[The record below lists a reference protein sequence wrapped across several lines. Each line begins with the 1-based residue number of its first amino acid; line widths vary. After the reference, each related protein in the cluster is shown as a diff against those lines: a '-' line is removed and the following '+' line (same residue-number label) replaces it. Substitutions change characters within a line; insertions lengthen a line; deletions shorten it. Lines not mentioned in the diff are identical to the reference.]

1 MTLQFDLETEDYD
14 LTCYGVE
21 AWPAPDGVREYSN
34 LYLEVTE
41 DTEADDGSLT
51 VIDVPYHTSYSFF
64 QEGDYKRAA
73 MDAAQP
79 DVAMAD
85 RRASYTYAGKYCMYW
100 DNWDGMNPQPWAALD
115 CGLQAL
121 WLNDYYYECTYD
133 SEYAYEYYCD
143 LSGYAAYDDTYG
155 FGCLDYDLETYEC
168 VEYACLYGS
177 YLDYNDGEYTVEDF
191 YLGGIQYYDGDYYC
205 YMTFGE
211 YYSDAYNCDVYDNDT
226 YTCLC
231 YTTATYNTIDD
242 YTCDREYQAVYC
254 HSGVDDYGYCLDDCA
269 TWYTTNDADG
279 VCWCAQGGDLE
290 EYYYTA
296 ADESDPDNV
305 VPASCD
311 MALLQT
317 LC

>member
-1 MTLQFDLETEDYD
+1 MMREYGCELDCTYTWDDYYEQYDVSECTYETPGDDTTPAVCVYESEWNSAAPEEIDSVADGSLGWAAYQMTLQFDLETEDYD

-73 MDAAQP
+73 MDAAEP
-79 DVAMAD
+79 DVAMAT
-85 RRASYTYAGKYCMYW
+85 RRTSYTYAGKYCMYW
-100 DNWDGMNPQPWAALD
+100 DNWDGMNPQPWAEND

-133 SEYAYEYYCD
+133 SEYADYYACD

-155 FGCLDYDLETYEC
+155 LGCLDYDLETYEC
-168 VEYACLYGS
+168 LEYACLEGEYLS
-177 YLDYNDGEYTVEDF
+177 YDDGAYTVEDF
-191 YLGGIQYYDGDYYC
+191 LIDGIQYYEGDYYC
-205 YMTFGE
+205 ETFIDE
-211 YYSDAYNCDVYDNDT
+211 YYSDAYNCDIYDYDT

-231 YTTATYNTIDD
+231 YTTATYDI
-242 YTCDREYQAVYC
+242 
-254 HSGVDDYGYCLDDCA
+254 VD
-269 TWYTTNDADG
+269 
-279 VCWCAQGGDLE
+279 E
-290 EYYYTA
+290 
-296 ADESDPDNV
+296 V
-305 VPASCD
+305 V
-311 MALLQT
+311 
-317 LC
+317 